1 MTEEEYERIKQREK
15 EHLRKMKVLRQ
26 KVHRLQRAKK
36 TEQDAAESAARAR
49 ELLDES
55 TALARRLDAEAA
67 QSGAR
72 LDLASG
78 DTSGVGSSSAS
89 DSPDDP
95 EARARDLV
103 RRLRDET
110 GDAGTDTSTDASE
123 GDRFDKTI
131 GPAT

>member
-15 EHLRKMKVLRQ
+15 EHLRKMKALRQ

-110 GDAGTDTSTDASE
+110 ETEDAGTDASE